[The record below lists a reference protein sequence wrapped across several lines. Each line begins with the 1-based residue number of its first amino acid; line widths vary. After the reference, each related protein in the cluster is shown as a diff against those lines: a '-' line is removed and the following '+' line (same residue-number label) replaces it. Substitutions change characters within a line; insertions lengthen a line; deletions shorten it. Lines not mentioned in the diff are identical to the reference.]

1 MANILRMKMR
11 GILAVSEGSEKVQSM
26 GKMQGMQKSLYPRRG
41 RSIKKVLIPFAFL
54 LPYLVIY
61 LTFTLYPTA
70 YSVVL
75 SFMKFKGGNLS
86 FVGLKNFQFLFSDPV
101 FFKAIANTFIILLIQ
116 VPIQTLLAVVLA
128 NFLNKKLLR
137 CKGLLRMIIFMPVL
151 IDTVSYS
158 IVFRLFFN
166 TENGMINNFLRSLGM
181 AGPDWLNV
189 GFLSKAVIMIAMTW
203 RWTGYNTVIIL
214 GGLQNIPMELYEA
227 ASIDGASTGQQFWN
241 ITIPGIKPVLLFYV
255 ILSVT
260 GTLQLFTEPYL
271 LTYGGP
277 VNETLT
283 IVQYLYKVG
292 FKTFNFGAA
301 SAGSYVLAI
310 MIGIL
315 TFLQLRVTKED

>member
-128 NFLNKKLLR
+128 NFLNKKL
-137 CKGLLRMIIFMPVL
+137 
-151 IDTVSYS
+151 
-158 IVFRLFFN
+158 
-166 TENGMINNFLRSLGM
+166 
-181 AGPDWLNV
+181 
-189 GFLSKAVIMIAMTW
+189 
-203 RWTGYNTVIIL
+203 
-214 GGLQNIPMELYEA
+214 
-227 ASIDGASTGQQFWN
+227 
-241 ITIPGIKPVLLFYV
+241 
-255 ILSVT
+255 
-260 GTLQLFTEPYL
+260 YL
-271 LTYGGP
+271 
-277 VNETLT
+277 
-283 IVQYLYKVG
+283 
-292 FKTFNFGAA
+292 
-301 SAGSYVLAI
+301 
-310 MIGIL
+310 
-315 TFLQLRVTKED
+315 

>member
-1 MANILRMKMR
+1 MKSKKRM
-11 GILAVSEGSEKVQSM
+11 
-26 GKMQGMQKSLYPRRG
+26 
-41 RSIKKVLIPFAFL
+41 LIPFVFL
-54 LPYLVIY
+54 APYLLVY

-75 SFMKFKGGNLS
+75 SFMKFKGGNLT
-86 FVGLKNFQFLFSDPV
+86 FIGLKNFQFLFSDPV
-101 FFKAIANTFIILLIQ
+101 FYKAIVNTFIILLIQ
-116 VPIQTLLAVVLA
+116 VPIQTILAVVLA
-128 NFLNKKLLR
+128 DFLNKKTLH
-137 CKGLLRMIIFMPVL
+137 CKGIFRMVIFMPVL

-166 TENGMINNFLRSLGM
+166 TENGMINNLLESLGM
-181 AGPDWLNV
+181 IGPDWLNV
-189 GFLSKAVIMIAMTW
+189 GVLSKAVIIIAMTW

-214 GGLQNIPMELYEA
+214 GGLQNIPSELYEA
-227 ASIDGASTGQQFWN
+227 AAIDGAGKWQQFWS
-241 ITIPGIKPVLLFYV
+241 ITIPGIKPVLLFSI

-277 VNETLT
+277 INETLT

-315 TFLQLRVTKED
+315 TFLQLKVTKED